1 MLKDVLG
8 LKSRTRYAT
17 LPPRPSPSVPDEN
30 RCPQCGG
37 MIPAGN
43 EGRLMVCPECG
54 YHFPLGAWERISLIT
69 DEDSFVEFDAGVSS
83 TDPLKFPGY
92 DAKLIQSQELSGL
105 NEAVVTGRASIKGVE
120 TVLGVMDS
128 RFMMGSMGSVV
139 GEKIARA
146 FEAAR
151 KCRLPVVMFTASGG
165 ARMQEGMLSLLQMAK
180 TSAAVKRFSN
190 EGLLYISVLT
200 HPTTGGV
207 TASFATLADIIM
219 AEPGATVGFAG
230 ARVIEQTIRQKLPS
244 GFQKSEFLL
253 EHGMVDLVVPRSE
266 LKDIL
271 HRLLKLHQG
280 RRP

>member
-1 MLKDVLG
+1 
-8 LKSRTRYAT
+8 
-17 LPPRPSPSVPDEN
+17 
-30 RCPQCGG
+30 

-200 HPTTGGV
+200 HPTTRGV
-207 TASFATLADIIM
+207 TASFATLADIII